1 MTTLQLGRPPT
12 PLLTNRFAS
21 SSARGVRHAARHGA
35 DATGEILPEFAS
47 DPILRVNEP
56 GVGEPVNAVWVT
68 DQRDASVKLV

>member
-1 MTTLQLGRPPT
+1 M
-12 PLLTNRFAS
+12 
-21 SSARGVRHAARHGA
+21 RHAARHGA